1 MRGISRGNWVGRSC
15 SRARERSIVG
25 ERGLVTRVR
34 DTEDDNFYLEYKK
47 PMSQQRVR
55 AQAKTQIDQAI
66 QAGAQPKAPRS
77 GIGLVITAGTR
88 YRTLYD
94 RNGLTGIG
102 KYYYDKSGIPPPGQF
117 SWTQDSVRKG
127 RSQYIKLLD
136 GTQKKISTWD
146 NVNREWRLTSL
157 GRTFYSKAVDRYTI
171 LWPVKIQLTRINGS
185 IFEREDWLPST
196 AIESLG
202 EIEVPRSLSEDAQRQ
217 KVAQIERTWREAQPN
232 IVGQKVLLSGYEAQ
246 ILDDNREIQYNRL
259 SVSQTGDVEA
269 VMHRPLREGK
279 PWRFHGLEGVS
290 EDAYQ
295 ETDGQCVSYQLSKH
309 IKIKGNAPWTQQ
321 QIAEMLIHATEEL
334 YEHDPESP
342 YDG

>member
-1 MRGISRGNWVGRSC
+1 MTI
-15 SRARERSIVG
+15 
-25 ERGLVTRVR
+25 L
-34 DTEDDNFYLEYKK
+34 
-47 PMSQQRVR
+47 
-55 AQAKTQIDQAI
+55 
-66 QAGAQPKAPRS
+66 
-77 GIGLVITAGTR
+77 
-88 YRTLYD
+88 
-94 RNGLTGIG
+94 G
-102 KYYYDKSGIPPPGQF
+102 K
-117 SWTQDSVRKG
+117 
-127 RSQYIKLLD
+127 
-136 GTQKKISTWD
+136 
-146 NVNREWRLTSL
+146 
-157 GRTFYSKAVDRYTI
+157 TFYSKAVDRYTV
-171 LWPVKIQLTRINGS
+171 LWPVRVQLTRINGS

-295 ETDGQCVSYQLSKH
+295 ETDGQCVSYQLSRH
-309 IKIKGNAPWTQQ
+309 VKIKGNAPW
-321 QIAEMLIHATEEL
+321 
-334 YEHDPESP
+334 S
-342 YDG
+342 